1 MLRGIQRATRN
12 WLGRLVTGILLGMI
26 AISFAIWGIGD
37 IFKGFGSSRI
47 AKIGGTEIS
56 VEQFRQQYN
65 DRLQQLIRQLGRPI
79 PSEQARSLGLH
90 RSLLGQMLAEAAIDE
105 EVRRLG
111 LNIPNDVIAQR
122 IRNDPV
128 FRGFTGQFDRARFDA
143 VIRQAGFTEARYV
156 AEQKKVL
163 LRQQVIKSLTGDL
176 AAPATAVD
184 IQDRYSNEQRALD
197 YFVLGAAQAGE
208 IADPAPEV
216 LTKFFEERKGLFRA
230 PEFRKVDLII
240 LSPDELANT
249 ITISDEDV
257 AKTYEAERSKYVTVE
272 RREVH
277 QIVFPNEADARDA
290 AEKLKQPDA
299 SFEQFAASPERKG
312 SDINLGLV
320 ARSQML
326 DPAIAEAA
334 FSLQS
339 GQVSDP
345 VKGRFG
351 TAIVKVGKIVPE
363 VVRSQAETAAE
374 IKRNLAIER
383 ARKEIRAQYDK
394 IEDER
399 GAGASL
405 AEIAKK
411 VGLPIRTIDMVDRS
425 GRGPDGNPVPGVP
438 NIPALFNGIFNAE
451 IGAENDP
458 VQISGGNGYVWF
470 EAMSSIPSRER
481 PLDEVRER
489 VIERWRADQ
498 VGTILKEKAKEA
510 VDKLKTASVSDV
522 AGEFG
527 AKPQFI
533 AGLKRDRTQGDIPA
547 DALDVVFQTAKDQPG
562 SAEGASAQW
571 IVFRVTGITVPQID
585 MTSTDARRIQTAL
598 QNAYS
603 EDILAQFIARLQT
616 ELGATINEAAL
627 AQVIGGTAN

>member
-1 MLRGIQRATRN
+1 MLRGIHGATRN
-12 WLGRLVTGILLGMI
+12 WLGRVITGILLGLI
-26 AISFAIWGIGD
+26 AISFAVWGIGD

-79 PSEQARSLGLH
+79 PSEQARALGLH

-111 LNIPNDVIAQR
+111 LNIPNEIIAQR

-128 FRGFTGQFDRARFDA
+128 FRGITGQFDRGRFDA
-143 VIRQAGFTEARYV
+143 VIRQAGFTESRYV

-176 AAPATAVD
+176 TAPATAVE

-216 LTKFFEERKGLFRA
+216 LAKYFEERKGLFRA
-230 PEFRKVDLII
+230 PEFRKVELII
-240 LSPDELANT
+240 LSPEELAKT

-257 AKTYEAERSKYVTVE
+257 AKTYEAERSKYVTPE
-272 RREVH
+272 KREVH
-277 QIVFPNEADARDA
+277 QIVFPNEADAQEA

-299 SFEQFAASPERKG
+299 NFEQFAASPERKG

-339 GQVSDP
+339 GQISDP

-351 TAIVKVGKIVPE
+351 TAIVKVGKIEPE
-363 VVRSQAETAAE
+363 VVRSQAETADE
-374 IKRNLAIER
+374 IRRNLAIER

-411 VGLPIRTIDMVDRS
+411 VELPIRTIDMVDRS

-451 IGAENDP
+451 IGAEN
-458 VQISGGNGYVWF
+458 I
-470 EAMSSIPSRER
+470 
-481 PLDEVRER
+481 
-489 VIERWRADQ
+489 
-498 VGTILKEKAKEA
+498 
-510 VDKLKTASVSDV
+510 
-522 AGEFG
+522 
-527 AKPQFI
+527 AKPRQ
-533 AGLKRDRTQGDIPA
+533 
-547 DALDVVFQTAKDQPG
+547 
-562 SAEGASAQW
+562 
-571 IVFRVTGITVPQID
+571 
-585 MTSTDARRIQTAL
+585 
-598 QNAYS
+598 
-603 EDILAQFIARLQT
+603 
-616 ELGATINEAAL
+616 
-627 AQVIGGTAN
+627 

>member
-1 MLRGIQRATRN
+1 MQNATRS
-12 WLGRLVTGILLGMI
+12 WLGRTITGILLGMI

-79 PSEQARSLGLH
+79 PSEQARALGLH

-111 LNIPNDVIAQR
+111 LNLSNDVIAQR

-128 FRGFTGQFDRARFDA
+128 FRGFSGQFDRARFDA

-176 AAPATAVD
+176 AAPTIAID
-184 IQDRYSNEQRALD
+184 IQDRYNNEQRALD
-197 YFVLGAAQAGE
+197 YFVLGADQAGE
-208 IADPAPEV
+208 IGDPTPEV
-216 LTKFFEERKGLFRA
+216 LAKFFDERKQLFRA
-230 PEFRKVDLII
+230 PEFRKVDLIL
-240 LSPDELANT
+240 LSPDELAKT

-257 AKTYEAERSKYVTVE
+257 AKAYEAERSKYVTPE
-272 RREVH
+272 KREVH
-277 QIVFPNEADARDA
+277 QIVFPNEADAREA
-290 AEKLKQPDA
+290 TEKLKQPDA
-299 SFEQFAASPERKG
+299 SFEQLAASPDRKG

-320 ARSQML
+320 AKSQML
-326 DPAIAEAA
+326 DPAIADAA
-334 FSLQS
+334 FALQS

-351 TAIVKVGKIVPE
+351 TAIVKVGKVVPE
-363 VVRSQAETAAE
+363 VVRSQAETADE
-374 IKRNLAIER
+374 IRQNLANER
-383 ARKEIRAQYDK
+383 ARKQIRAQYDK

-399 GAGASL
+399 GAGSSL
-405 AEIAKK
+405 ADIAKK
-411 VGLPIRTIDMVDRS
+411 VGVPTRTIDMVDRS

-451 IGAENDP
+451 IGGENDP
-458 VQISGGNGYVWF
+458 VQLTGGNGYVWF
-470 EAMSSIPSRER
+470 EAISSIPSRER
-481 PLDEVRER
+481 PLEEVRER
-489 VIERWRADQ
+489 VLERWRADQ
-498 VGTILKEKAKEA
+498 VGVILKEKAKLA
-510 VDKLKTASVSDV
+510 VEKLKTASVNDV

-547 DALDVVFQTAKDQPG
+547 DALDVIFQTAKDQAG
-562 SAEGASAQW
+562 SAEGSSSQW
-571 IVFRVTGITVPQID
+571 IVFRVTGITVPQLD
-585 MTSTDARRIQTAL
+585 MNSADAKRIQTAL

-603 EDILAQFIARLQT
+603 EDILAQYIARLQT
-616 ELGATINEAAL
+616 ELGATINETAL
-627 AQVIGGTAN
+627 AQVIGGTSN